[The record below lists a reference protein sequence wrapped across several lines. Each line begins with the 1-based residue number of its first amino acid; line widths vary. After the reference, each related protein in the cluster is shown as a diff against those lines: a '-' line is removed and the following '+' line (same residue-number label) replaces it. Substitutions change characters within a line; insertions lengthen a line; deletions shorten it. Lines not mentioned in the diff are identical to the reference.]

1 MASTTNSVNQV
12 QTQTPPNSS
21 TEPQVPVVIDDS
33 SISMTTATS
42 SQLDSSATE
51 FWDPIVAADIHDDGP
66 AAAGGAAAGATYA
79 TSDSSD
85 ASPVLDI
92 AEYEFLTLT
101 TDSETAS
108 FHDALEDHDYSYGRP
123 KEPEQAMDAFPPS
136 NRGLTWKAEVLPNT
150 WWNANANANANA
162 KNNDN
167 RNGGGVQLLKGLKER
182 DFDVP
187 NRRIHP
193 HRGTLPLTQEDLL
206 SSMVK
211 TPDGRLIFCGK
222 LNGWPQLSI
231 LQLISLE
238 RKRVLPFNK
247 AQYSPYWSPSKG
259 KLVLESN
266 VTYRATFLGP
276 GWTSIGWSEASPGF
290 VFWFESSI
298 PRFTYGTNLLHTL
311 SSTEKVSHVHMISHR
326 YAIRNETPRDL
337 LTYHSVVLLE
347 WEHGKYCTVVE
358 GAYLNGIGGYKCRSN
373 WYQDKDEPS
382 NLLSKHMPDELKGPW
397 RTSAGEIRCYDV
409 PQTNITEFMQYMEHF
424 KGNNARFVDPQI
436 TFSHKARLSFRTKR
450 DLAQY
455 LLNYVGRDCS
465 YQELRKNCQTF
476 AADLCAFLA
485 GKKSVDPFH
494 PLVQMEYRNR
504 SYQFLYES
512 HMYAKTKKQK

>member
-1 MASTTNSVNQV
+1 
-12 QTQTPPNSS
+12 
-21 TEPQVPVVIDDS
+21 
-33 SISMTTATS
+33 MTTTTALPT
-42 SQLDSSATE
+42 QLDSSATE
-51 FWDPIVAADIHDDGP
+51 FWDTIVADDNNNNDN
-66 AAAGGAAAGATYA
+66 GGGATYA

-85 ASPVLDI
+85 VSPVLDI

-101 TDSETAS
+101 TESEAS
-108 FHDALEDHDYSYGRP
+108 LFHDALEDLDHWYGRP
-123 KEPEQAMDAFPPS
+123 KEPEQAMEAFPPS

-150 WWNANANANANA
+150 WWNGNGNGG
-162 KNNDN
+162 
-167 RNGGGVQLLKGLKER
+167 NGGGGQLLKGLKER
-182 DFDVP
+182 DFDLP
-187 NRRIHP
+187 NRRINS

-206 SSMVK
+206 SSLVK

-231 LQLISLE
+231 LQLVSLE
-238 RKRVLPFNK
+238 RKRILPFNK

-259 KLVLESN
+259 KLELERN
-266 VTYRATFLGP
+266 VMYRATFLGP

-311 SSTEKVSHVHMISHR
+311 SSENKVSHVHMISHR

-358 GAYLNGIGGYKCRSN
+358 GAYLNGIGGYNCRSN
-373 WYQDKDEPS
+373 WYQDKDEPN
-382 NLLSKHMPDELKGPW
+382 NLLSQHMPEELKGPW

-409 PQTNITEFMQYMEHF
+409 PQANITEFMEYMDRF
-424 KGNNARFVDPQI
+424 KGNDARFVDPQI
-436 TFSHKARLSFRTKR
+436 TFSHKARLSFRSKR

-476 AADLCAFLA
+476 AADLCAFF
-485 GKKSVDPFH
+485 GREEIS
-494 PLVQMEYRNR
+494 R
-504 SYQFLYES
+504 SLPS
-512 HMYAKTKKQK
+512 SGTD